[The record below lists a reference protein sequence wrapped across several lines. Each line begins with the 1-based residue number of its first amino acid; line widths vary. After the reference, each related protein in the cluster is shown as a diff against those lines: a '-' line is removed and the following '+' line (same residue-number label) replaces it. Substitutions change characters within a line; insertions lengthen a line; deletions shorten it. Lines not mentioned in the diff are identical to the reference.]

1 MTHHDELLDRKQ
13 AANFLHVSDRTLDR
27 IPEIPRIK
35 IGDRRIFF
43 RMSDLAG
50 YVASRVETRTAA

>member
-1 MTHHDELLDRKQ
+1 MTNTDELLDRKQ
-13 AANFLHVSDRTLDR
+13 AAKYLRVSDRTLDR

-43 RMSDLAG
+43 RLSDLVG
-50 YVASRVETRTAA
+50 YVASRTEIRTAA

>member
-1 MTHHDELLDRKQ
+1 MTHSDELLDRKQ

-35 IGDRRIFF
+35 IGERKIFF
-43 RMSDLAG
+43 RLSDLAN
-50 YVASRVETRTAA
+50 YIASRAEVRTAA